1 MVSGGNGVPP
11 DDPND
16 DLSHLIRDVNLTLVV
31 LSSIFVIA
39 RLYVRKFVS
48 NSLGLD
54 DCSAVISLVSSY
66 WGRGK
71 GFPSD

>member
-1 MVSGGNGVPP
+1 MVSGDNGVPP
-11 DDPND
+11 DNPND
-16 DLSHLIRDVNLTLVV
+16 DLSYLVRNTNLTLMV

-39 RLYVRKFVS
+39 RLYVRKFAS

-66 WGRGK
+66 W
-71 GFPSD
+71 